1 MLTLRAP
8 SWPRRKTSPSPSSA
22 KENRS
27 ESDDPKSNLNLSAPP
42 PAAEPEPVPNGRFGA
57 KNRLRKRRSGSLSP
71 MKADGTPRPAS
82 SEVTRR
88 RAVFSD
94 DRLDRFLAR
103 RLNDRAIF
111 AARQAVFTCCDLLG
125 LGAAAALDAG
135 GDPAETATV
144 LRPLVDLARREFGAE
159 HEVTARLA
167 ADLTRALYLAGASAD
182 DLLEAEALRRE
193 SLTGGAAVLDASHE
207 EYVRREELVAAAR
220 EVGWEPF
227 SCEEIRAVTLE
238 R

>member
-1 MLTLRAP
+1 MKLPQQLKARVTTMLTLRAP
-8 SWPRRKTSPSPSSA
+8 SWPRRRVAEPAAA

-27 ESDDPKSNLNLSAPP
+27 ESDRLCGDDFAEEGVVRGCRCEAFAHLSCLASHAATAVAERGDWAPWSCCD
-42 PAAEPEPVPNGRFGA
+42 VCHQ
-57 KNRLRKRRSGSLSP
+57 RLKG
-71 MKADGTPRPAS
+71 PAS
-82 SEVTRR
+82 
-88 RAVFSD
+88 
-94 DRLDRFLAR
+94 
-103 RLNDRAIF
+103 
-111 AARQAVFTCCDLLG
+111 
-125 LGAAAALDAG
+125 
-135 GDPAETATV
+135 
-144 LRPLVDLARREFGAE
+144 
-159 HEVTARLA
+159 

-193 SLTGGAAVLDASHE
+193 SLTGSEAVLDASHE

>member
-1 MLTLRAP
+1 MLAMGRACWKLYAP
-8 SWPRRKTSPSPSSA
+8 LADDDERRCRALTVLGLA
-22 KENRS
+22 
-27 ESDDPKSNLNLSAPP
+27 LSA
-42 PAAEPEPVPNGRFGA
+42 NGRLLEALPVFREA
-57 KNRLRKRRSGSLSP
+57 LQ
-71 MKADGTPRPAS
+71 
-82 SEVTRR
+82 VTRR

-125 LGAAAALDAG
+125 RGAAAALDAG

-167 ADLTRALYLAGASAD
+167 ADLTRCLLYTSPSPRDQRGSRMPSSA
-182 DLLEAEALRRE
+182 
-193 SLTGGAAVLDASHE
+193 
-207 EYVRREELVAAAR
+207 
-220 EVGWEPF
+220 
-227 SCEEIRAVTLE
+227 
-238 R
+238 

>member
-1 MLTLRAP
+1 M
-8 SWPRRKTSPSPSSA
+8 SWVNIHAIEQTQLRRKHRVDGVGA
-22 KENRS
+22 Q
-27 ESDDPKSNLNLSAPP
+27 NLIS
-42 PAAEPEPVPNGRFGA
+42 
-57 KNRLRKRRSGSLSP
+57 
-71 MKADGTPRPAS
+71 T
-82 SEVTRR
+82 
-88 RAVFSD
+88 
-94 DRLDRFLAR
+94 
-103 RLNDRAIF
+103 
-111 AARQAVFTCCDLLG
+111 Q
-125 LGAAAALDAG
+125 AAALDAG

>member
-8 SWPRRKTSPSPSSA
+8 SWPRRTSSAPA

-27 ESDDPKSNLNLSAPP
+27 EGSEDA
-42 PAAEPEPVPNGRFGA
+42 PEPVP
-57 KNRLRKRRSGSLSP
+57 
-71 MKADGTPRPAS
+71 M
-82 SEVTRR
+82 
-88 RAVFSD
+88 
-94 DRLDRFLAR
+94 
-103 RLNDRAIF
+103 
-111 AARQAVFTCCDLLG
+111 
-125 LGAAAALDAG
+125 
-135 GDPAETATV
+135 
-144 LRPLVDLARREFGAE
+144 DLARREFGAE

-193 SLTGGAAVLDASHE
+193 SLTGSEAALDASHE

-227 SCEEIRAVTLE
+227 SCEEIRAVTLN
-238 R
+238 

>member
-1 MLTLRAP
+1 MISTQVLGLA
-8 SWPRRKTSPSPSSA
+8 
-22 KENRS
+22 
-27 ESDDPKSNLNLSAPP
+27 L
-42 PAAEPEPVPNGRFGA
+42 AANGRLLEALPVFREA
-57 KNRLRKRRSGSLSP
+57 LQ
-71 MKADGTPRPAS
+71 
-82 SEVTRR
+82 VTRR

-94 DRLDRFLAR
+94 DTLDRFLAR

-125 LGAAAALDAG
+125 RGAAASLDAG
-135 GDPAETATV
+135 RSASEAASVGSASEAASV

-193 SLTGGAAVLDASHE
+193 SLTGSEAALDASHE

-227 SCEEIRAVTLE
+227 SCEEIRAVTLH
-238 R
+238 

>member
-1 MLTLRAP
+1 MRSKWWGVVPRIELAACKTLAN
-8 SWPRRKTSPSPSSA
+8 A
-22 KENRS
+22 K
-27 ESDDPKSNLNLSAPP
+27 KSNLARVVNNVDPTSPLVAEAQDLFALQREPADRGWPKSGCFASRARACPERPLRRKPPSAQAPLRL
-42 PAAEPEPVPNGRFGA
+42 ALAHEGGRHA
-57 KNRLRKRRSGSLSP
+57 TARVSG
-71 MKADGTPRPAS
+71 G
-82 SEVTRR
+82 
-88 RAVFSD
+88 
-94 DRLDRFLAR
+94 LDP
-103 RLNDRAIF
+103 
-111 AARQAVFTCCDLLG
+111 TG
-125 LGAAAALDAG
+125 
-135 GDPAETATV
+135 E
-144 LRPLVDLARREFGAE
+144 LVDLARREFGAE

-193 SLTGGAAVLDASHE
+193 SLTGSEAVLDASHE

>member
-8 SWPRRKTSPSPSSA
+8 SWPRRTSSAPA

-27 ESDDPKSNLNLSAPP
+27 EGSEDAPEGAGVRRLRTCRVLAL
-42 PAAEPEPVPNGRFGA
+42 AANGRLLEALPVFREA
-57 KNRLRKRRSGSLSP
+57 LQ
-71 MKADGTPRPAS
+71 
-82 SEVTRR
+82 VTRR

-94 DRLDRFLAR
+94 DKLDRFLAR

-125 LGAAAALDAG
+125 RGAAAALDAG
-135 GDPAETATV
+135 GDPSETATV

-193 SLTGGAAVLDASHE
+193 SLTGSEAALDASHE

-227 SCEEIRAVTLE
+227 SCEEIRAVTLN
-238 R
+238 

>member
-1 MLTLRAP
+1 MYAPLADDDEKRCRALTVLGLA
-8 SWPRRKTSPSPSSA
+8 
-22 KENRS
+22 
-27 ESDDPKSNLNLSAPP
+27 LSA
-42 PAAEPEPVPNGRFGA
+42 NGRLLEALPVFREA
-57 KNRLRKRRSGSLSP
+57 LQ
-71 MKADGTPRPAS
+71 
-82 SEVTRR
+82 VTRR

-125 LGAAAALDAG
+125 RGAAAALDAG

>member
-1 MLTLRAP
+1 ML
-8 SWPRRKTSPSPSSA
+8 
-22 KENRS
+22 
-27 ESDDPKSNLNLSAPP
+27 
-42 PAAEPEPVPNGRFGA
+42 GR
-57 KNRLRKRRSGSLSP
+57 
-71 MKADGTPRPAS
+71 
-82 SEVTRR
+82 
-88 RAVFSD
+88 
-94 DRLDRFLAR
+94 
-103 RLNDRAIF
+103 
-111 AARQAVFTCCDLLG
+111 
-125 LGAAAALDAG
+125 GAAAALDAG

-193 SLTGGAAVLDASHE
+193 SLTGSEATLDASHE

>member
-1 MLTLRAP
+1 MISTQVLGLTL
-8 SWPRRKTSPSPSSA
+8 
-22 KENRS
+22 
-27 ESDDPKSNLNLSAPP
+27 
-42 PAAEPEPVPNGRFGA
+42 AANGRLLEALPVFREA
-57 KNRLRKRRSGSLSP
+57 LQ
-71 MKADGTPRPAS
+71 
-82 SEVTRR
+82 VTRR

-125 LGAAAALDAG
+125 RGAAAALDAG

>member
-1 MLTLRAP
+1 MI
-8 SWPRRKTSPSPSSA
+8 SA
-22 KENRS
+22 
-27 ESDDPKSNLNLSAPP
+27 
-42 PAAEPEPVPNGRFGA
+42 
-57 KNRLRKRRSGSLSP
+57 
-71 MKADGTPRPAS
+71 
-82 SEVTRR
+82 
-88 RAVFSD
+88 
-94 DRLDRFLAR
+94 
-103 RLNDRAIF
+103 
-111 AARQAVFTCCDLLG
+111 Q
-125 LGAAAALDAG
+125 AAALDAG

-167 ADLTRALYLAGASAD
+167 ADLTRALYIAGASAD

>member
-1 MLTLRAP
+1 MAEAPRGRARGGQGEPLR
-8 SWPRRKTSPSPSSA
+8 
-22 KENRS
+22 E
-27 ESDDPKSNLNLSAPP
+27 
-42 PAAEPEPVPNGRFGA
+42 
-57 KNRLRKRRSGSLSP
+57 
-71 MKADGTPRPAS
+71 
-82 SEVTRR
+82 
-88 RAVFSD
+88 
-94 DRLDRFLAR
+94 
-103 RLNDRAIF
+103 
-111 AARQAVFTCCDLLG
+111 
-125 LGAAAALDAG
+125 
-135 GDPAETATV
+135 
-144 LRPLVDLARREFGAE
+144 REFGAE

-193 SLTGGAAVLDASHE
+193 SLTGSEAALDASHE

>member
-1 MLTLRAP
+1 
-8 SWPRRKTSPSPSSA
+8 
-22 KENRS
+22 
-27 ESDDPKSNLNLSAPP
+27 
-42 PAAEPEPVPNGRFGA
+42 
-57 KNRLRKRRSGSLSP
+57 
-71 MKADGTPRPAS
+71 
-82 SEVTRR
+82 
-88 RAVFSD
+88 
-94 DRLDRFLAR
+94 
-103 RLNDRAIF
+103 
-111 AARQAVFTCCDLLG
+111 
-125 LGAAAALDAG
+125 
-135 GDPAETATV
+135 ETATV

-167 ADLTRALYLAGASAD
+167 ADLTRRPVRALYLAGASAD

-193 SLTGGAAVLDASHE
+193 SLTGGVAVLDASHE

>member
-1 MLTLRAP
+1 MHRLADDDERRCRALTVLGLA
-8 SWPRRKTSPSPSSA
+8 
-22 KENRS
+22 
-27 ESDDPKSNLNLSAPP
+27 LSA
-42 PAAEPEPVPNGRFGA
+42 NGRLLEALPVFREA
-57 KNRLRKRRSGSLSP
+57 LQ
-71 MKADGTPRPAS
+71 
-82 SEVTRR
+82 VTRR

-94 DRLDRFLAR
+94 DKLDRFLAR

-125 LGAAAALDAG
+125 RGAAASLDAG
-135 GDPAETATV
+135 GSASEAASV

-193 SLTGGAAVLDASHE
+193 SLTGSEAALDASHE

>member
-8 SWPRRKTSPSPSSA
+8 SWPRRKPTSPSAA

-27 ESDDPKSNLNLSAPP
+27 ESDDP
-42 PAAEPEPVPNGRFGA
+42 EPVP
-57 KNRLRKRRSGSLSP
+57 
-71 MKADGTPRPAS
+71 
-82 SEVTRR
+82 
-88 RAVFSD
+88 
-94 DRLDRFLAR
+94 
-103 RLNDRAIF
+103 
-111 AARQAVFTCCDLLG
+111 
-125 LGAAAALDAG
+125 
-135 GDPAETATV
+135 
-144 LRPLVDLARREFGAE
+144 
-159 HEVTARLA
+159 
-167 ADLTRALYLAGASAD
+167 YLAGASAD

-193 SLTGGAAVLDASHE
+193 SLTGSEAALDASHE

>member
-1 MLTLRAP
+1 MLVSYRPLATRAN
-8 SWPRRKTSPSPSSA
+8 SA
-22 KENRS
+22 FM
-27 ESDDPKSNLNLSAPP
+27 
-42 PAAEPEPVPNGRFGA
+42 GR
-57 KNRLRKRRSGSLSP
+57 
-71 MKADGTPRPAS
+71 
-82 SEVTRR
+82 
-88 RAVFSD
+88 
-94 DRLDRFLAR
+94 
-103 RLNDRAIF
+103 
-111 AARQAVFTCCDLLG
+111 
-125 LGAAAALDAG
+125 GAAAALDAG